1 MRSTVHGFPRIG
13 DRRELKT
20 ATEGYWAGR
29 VPAEELE
36 ATAREL
42 RRQTWTFLRD
52 AGLGQVPSN
61 HFSLYDQVLDTCVL
75 VGAVPGRYGAAGDL
89 DLDTY
94 FAMARGRAD
103 ASAMEMTKWF
113 DTNYHY
119 LVPELGPGVEF
130 RLAARPKPLAEL
142 VEARELGIATRPVL
156 LGPVSFLLLAKAAGG
171 GPGAS
176 GLGPRSE
183 SSGPGFDRL
192 GMLDP
197 LLEVYAELLDELE
210 AAGAEWVQ
218 LDEPAFV
225 QDRSPAEL
233 DALGRAYDRLGG
245 ASARPK
251 LLVSSYFDHL
261 GDALGLLAG
270 APVDGIGLD
279 LTRDGGRN
287 LELLAAAGGIG
298 DRTLVAGVVDG
309 RNVWV
314 NDLERS
320 LSTLA
325 TVAGLAGEVVV
336 SSSCSLQHVPIDLA
350 AERALD
356 PEVRPWLAFARQ
368 KVAEVVTLARGLAE
382 GTDAIAGELAANR
395 RVLASRRGSA
405 RISDPAVRR
414 RLEAVGEPDLHRA
427 SPYEVREKAQR
438 ARLGLPPLPTT
449 TIGSFPQTGEVRK
462 ARAARRRGELD
473 EAGYAE
479 RMRREIAEVVRIQD
493 ELELDVLVHGEPERN
508 DMVQYF
514 GEQLDGVAVTELGWV
529 QSYGTRYVR
538 PPIIFGDVSRP
549 APMTVGW
556 LTYAQSLTR
565 RPVKGMLTGPV
576 TMLKWSF
583 ERDDQPREATARQL
597 ALAIRDEL
605 ADLEAAG
612 IGVIQ
617 VDEPALREALPLRRE
632 RREEYLTW
640 AVEAFRLATAGVA
653 DETQIH
659 THMCYSEFGEIL
671 PAIDGLDADVTS
683 IEAARS
689 RMELVRDLE
698 QAGYGREIGL
708 GVYDIHS
715 PRVPPPDEMATL
727 LAEALE
733 AVGPARLW
741 VNPDCGLKTR
751 DYPEVLA
758 SLRNMVAAA
767 RTVRAT
773 TARSRPPADDQ
784 QTPTGPVGP
793 VG

>member
-1 MRSTVHGFPRIG
+1 MTSSTIHGFPRIG
-13 DRRELKT
+13 DRRELKA

-42 RRQTWTFLRD
+42 RRQTWTSLRD

-75 VGAVPGRYGAAGDL
+75 VGAVPERYGPSGSAV

-103 ASAMEMTKWF
+103 ATAMEMTKWF

-119 LVPELGPGVEF
+119 LVPELGPATTF
-130 RLAARPKPLAEL
+130 RLGAAPKPLVEL
-142 VEARELGIATRPVL
+142 AEARELGVVTRPVL
-156 LGPVSFLLLAKAAGG
+156 LGPVTFLLLGKAA
-171 GPGAS
+171 PGAD
-176 GLGPRSE
+176 
-183 SSGPGFDRL
+183 PGFDRL
-192 GMLDP
+192 RLLDP

-233 DALGRAYDRLGG
+233 AALAHAYERLGG
-245 ASARPK
+245 EGARPK

-261 GDALGLLAG
+261 GDALAVLVRS
-270 APVDGIGLD
+270 PVDGIGLD
-279 LTRDGGRN
+279 LTRGGARN
-287 LELLAAAGGIG
+287 IELLAAAGGLG
-298 DRTLVAGVVDG
+298 ERTLVAGVVDG

-314 NDLERS
+314 NDLGRS
-320 LSTLA
+320 LAQLA
-325 TVAGLAGEVVV
+325 TVLGLAGEVMV
-336 SSSCSLQHVPIDLA
+336 STSCSLQHVPIDLA
-350 AERALD
+350 AEAELD

-368 KVAEVVTLARGLAE
+368 KVAEVVTLARGVAE
-382 GTDAIAGELAANR
+382 GTGAIAEELAANR
-395 RVLASRRGSA
+395 RVLAARRRSQ
-405 RISDPAVRR
+405 RTRDPAVRR
-414 RLEAVGEPDLHRA
+414 RLAAVGEPDLHRG
-427 SPYEVREKAQR
+427 SPYDVREKAQR
-438 ARLGLPPLPTT
+438 MRLGLPPLPTT

-462 ARAARRRGELD
+462 ARAAHRRGELD
-473 EAGYAE
+473 EAAYRA
-479 RMRREIAEVVRIQD
+479 RMREEIARVIRLQD
-493 ELELDVLVHGEPERN
+493 ELGLDVLVHGEPERN

-514 GEQLDGVAVTELGWV
+514 GEQLAGVAVTEHGWV

-538 PPIIFGDVSRP
+538 PPIVFGDVARP
-549 APMTVGW
+549 APMTVEW

-597 ALAIRDEL
+597 ALAIRNEL
-605 ADLEAAG
+605 ADLERAG

-617 VDEPALREALPLRRE
+617 VDEPALREGLPLRRE
-632 RREEYLTW
+632 HRDAYLTW
-640 AVEAFRLATAGVA
+640 AVEAFRLATGGVR
-653 DETQIH
+653 DETQVH

-689 RMELVRDLE
+689 RMELVDDLGR
-698 QAGYGREIGL
+698 AGYGREIGL

-715 PRVPPPDEMATL
+715 PRVPSPEEIAEL
-727 LAEALE
+727 LEEALE
-733 AVGPARLW
+733 PVGPQRLW

-767 RTVRAT
+767 RSVRE
-773 TARSRPPADDQ
+773 RLR
-784 QTPTGPVGP
+784 
-793 VG
+793 

>member
-1 MRSTVHGFPRIG
+1 MTSSTIHGFPRIG
-13 DRRELKT
+13 DRRELKAT
-20 ATEGYWAGR
+20 TEGYWAGR

-52 AGLGQVPSN
+52 AGLGQIPSN

-75 VGAVPGRYGAAGDL
+75 VGAVPARYGATGHDV

-94 FAMARGRAD
+94 FAMARGRSD
-103 ASAMEMTKWF
+103 ATAMEMTKWF

-119 LVPELGPGVEF
+119 LVPELGPEVEF
-130 RLAARPKPLAEL
+130 RLPAAPKPLAEL
-142 VEARELGIATRPVL
+142 AEARELGISTRPVL
-156 LGPVSFLLLAKAAGG
+156 LGPVTFLLLGKAADGQ
-171 GPGAS
+171 
-176 GLGPRSE
+176 E
-183 SSGPGFDRL
+183 GFDRL
-192 GMLDP
+192 RLLEP

-233 DALGRAYDRLGG
+233 DALGRAYDRLGR
-245 ASARPK
+245 SRARPK
-251 LLVSSYFDHL
+251 LLVASYFDHL
-261 GDALGLLAG
+261 GDALGVLAG
-270 APVDGIGLD
+270 APVEGVGLD
-279 LTRDGGRN
+279 LTRDGARN
-287 LELLAAAGGIG
+287 LELLASAGGLG

-320 LSTLA
+320 LSMLA
-325 TVAGLAGEVVV
+325 TLLGLAGEVVV
-336 SSSCSLQHVPIDLA
+336 SSSCSLQHVPIDRE
-350 AERALD
+350 AEAGLD
-356 PEVRPWLAFARQ
+356 PEVRSWLAFARQ
-368 KVAEVVTLARGLAE
+368 KVAEVVTLTRGLAE
-382 GTDAIAGELAANR
+382 GTEAIAEELEANR
-395 RVLASRRGSA
+395 RTLEARRGSG
-405 RISDPAVRR
+405 RTRDPVVRR
-414 RLEAVGEPDLHRA
+414 RLDAIGEPDLHRA
-427 SPYEVREKAQR
+427 SPYDVREKAQR

-449 TIGSFPQTGEVRK
+449 TIGSFPQTGEVRR

-473 EAGYAE
+473 EAGYQA
-479 RMRREIAEVVRIQD
+479 RMREEIARVIRIQD

-514 GEQLDGVAVTELGWV
+514 GEQLAGVAVTELGWV

-538 PPIIFGDVSRP
+538 PPIIYGDVSRP
-549 APMTVGW
+549 APMTVEW
-556 LTYAQSLTR
+556 LTYAQSLTE

-583 ERDDQPREATARQL
+583 ERDDQPRETTAHQL

-617 VDEPALREALPLRRE
+617 VDEPALREGLPLRRD
-632 RREEYLTW
+632 RRDAYLAW
-640 AVEAFRLATAGVA
+640 AVEAFRLATAGVR
-653 DETQIH
+653 DEIQIH

-715 PRVPPPDEMATL
+715 PRVPPPDEMTEL
-727 LAEALE
+727 LQEALE
-733 AVGPARLW
+733 AVGPTRLW

-767 RTVRAT
+767 RAVREALT
-773 TARSRPPADDQ
+773 
-784 QTPTGPVGP
+784 
-793 VG
+793 

>member
-1 MRSTVHGFPRIG
+1 MTVSSTVHGFPRIG

-42 RRQTWTFLRD
+42 RRQTWRFLGD
-52 AGLGQVPSN
+52 AGIGQVPSN

-75 VGAVPGRYGAAGDL
+75 VGAVPERYGRSASGDV

-103 ASAMEMTKWF
+103 ATAMEMTKWF

-119 LVPELGPGVEF
+119 LVPELGPEVEF
-130 RLAARPKPLAEL
+130 RLAATPKPLAEL
-142 VEARELGIATRPVL
+142 AEARELGIATRPVL
-156 LGPVSFLLLAKAAGG
+156 LGPVTFLLLGKPAAG

-176 GLGPRSE
+176 SRGPRSE
-183 SSGPGFDRL
+183 LAAGFDRL
-192 GMLDP
+192 SLLDP
-197 LLEVYAELLDELE
+197 LLEVYAELLDELA
-210 AAGAEWVQ
+210 AAGADWVQ

-233 DALGRAYDRLGG
+233 DALARAYDRLGRSG
-245 ASARPK
+245 TRPK

-261 GDALGLLAG
+261 GDALGVLAG
-270 APVDGIGLD
+270 TPVDGIGLD
-279 LTRDGGRN
+279 LTRDGARN
-287 LELLAAAGGIG
+287 LELLASTGGLG

-309 RNVWV
+309 RNVWA
-314 NDLERS
+314 NDLEQS

-325 TVAGLAGEVVV
+325 TLLGLAGDVVV
-336 SSSCSLQHVPIDLA
+336 STSCSLQHVPIDLD
-350 AERALD
+350 AEQSLD

-368 KVAEVVTLARGLAE
+368 KVAEVVTLAHGLAE
-382 GTDAIAGELAANR
+382 GTEAIAEELEANR
-395 RVLASRRGSA
+395 RTLAARRQSG
-405 RISDPAVRR
+405 RTRDPAVRR
-414 RLEAVGEPDLHRA
+414 RLDAIGEPDLHRA
-427 SPYEVREKAQR
+427 SPYDVREKAQR

-473 EAGYAE
+473 EAGYTE
-479 RMRREIAEVVRIQD
+479 RMRAEIADVIRLQD

-514 GEQLDGVAVTELGWV
+514 GEQLAGVAVTELGWV

-538 PPIIFGDVSRP
+538 PPIIFGDVARP
-549 APMTVGW
+549 AAMTVEW
-556 LTYAQSLTR
+556 LTYAQSLTE

-583 ERDDQPREATARQL
+583 VRDDQPLEATAFQL

-617 VDEPALREALPLRRE
+617 VDEPALREALPLRGD
-632 RREEYLTW
+632 RRQAYLTW
-640 AVEAFRLATAGVA
+640 AVEAFRLATAGVR
-653 DETQIH
+653 DETQVH

-727 LAEALE
+727 LTEALE
-733 AVGPARLW
+733 AVGPTRLW

-751 DYPEVLA
+751 DYPEVQA

-767 RTVRAT
+767 RSVRESLST
-773 TARSRPPADDQ
+773 PPR
-784 QTPTGPVGP
+784 
-793 VG
+793 

>member
-1 MRSTVHGFPRIG
+1 MTSSTIHGFPRIG
-13 DRRELKT
+13 DQRELKA

-29 VPAEELE
+29 VPAGELE

-52 AGLGQVPSN
+52 AGLGQIPAN

-75 VGAVPGRYGAAGDL
+75 VGAVPERFGAIGRDV

-103 ASAMEMTKWF
+103 ATAMEMTKWF

-119 LVPELGPGVEF
+119 LVPELGPEVEF
-130 RLAARPKPLAEL
+130 RLAATPKPMAEL
-142 VEARELGIATRPVL
+142 AEARELGVATRPVL
-156 LGPVSFLLLAKAAGG
+156 LGPVSFLLLGK
-171 GPGAS
+171 PVAS
-176 GLGPRSE
+176 APA
-183 SSGPGFDRL
+183 GFDRL
-192 GMLDP
+192 SLLDR

-225 QDRSPAEL
+225 QDRSAAEL
-233 DALGRAYDRLGG
+233 DALGRAYDRLGQ
-245 ASARPK
+245 ARDRRPK

-261 GDALGLLAG
+261 GDALGVLAG

-279 LTRDGGRN
+279 LTRDGSRN
-287 LELLAAAGGIG
+287 LELLASVGGIG

-325 TVAGLAGEVVV
+325 TLLGLAGEVVV
-336 SSSCSLQHVPIDLA
+336 SSSCSLQHVPIDLT
-350 AERALD
+350 AERELD

-382 GTDAIAGELAANR
+382 GTEAITEELE
-395 RVLASRRGSA
+395 ASRRTLEA
-405 RISDPAVRR
+405 RRRSGRTRDAAVRR
-414 RLEAVGEPDLHRA
+414 RLDAVAEPDLHRA

-473 EAGYAE
+473 EAGYQA
-479 RMRREIAEVVRIQD
+479 RMRSEIAEVIRIQD

-514 GEQLDGVAVTELGWV
+514 GEQLAGVAVTELGWV

-538 PPIIFGDVSRP
+538 PPIIFGEVSRP
-549 APMTVGW
+549 APMTVAW
-556 LTYAQSLTR
+556 LTYAQSLTE

-612 IGVIQ
+612 ISVVQ
-617 VDEPALREALPLRRE
+617 VDEPALREGLPLRGD
-632 RREEYLTW
+632 RRQAYLAW
-640 AVEAFRLATAGVA
+640 AVEAFRLATAGVR
-653 DETQIH
+653 DETQVH

-715 PRVPPPDEMATL
+715 PRVPPPDEMVVL
-727 LAEALE
+727 LEEALE
-733 AVGPARLW
+733 AVGPTRLW

-767 RTVRAT
+767 RTVREGL
-773 TARSRPPADDQ
+773 DQ
-784 QTPTGPVGP
+784 DGRQLS
-793 VG
+793 

>member
-1 MRSTVHGFPRIG
+1 MTSSTIHGFPRIG
-13 DRRELKT
+13 DRRELKA

-75 VGAVPGRYGAAGDL
+75 VGAVPERHRRQGPGVAG
-89 DLDTY
+89 LDTY

-103 ASAMEMTKWF
+103 ATAMEMTKWF

-119 LVPELGPGVEF
+119 LVPELGPATRFG
-130 RLAARPKPLAEL
+130 LAAAPKPLAEL
-142 VEARELGIATRPVL
+142 AEARELGVATRPVL
-156 LGPVSFLLLAKAAGG
+156 LGPVTFLLLAKAATGVD
-171 GPGAS
+171 
-176 GLGPRSE
+176 PR
-183 SSGPGFDRL
+183 FDRL
-192 GMLDP
+192 GLLDP
-197 LLEVYAELLDELE
+197 LLEVYAELLGELA

-233 DALGRAYDRLGG
+233 EALAHAYQRLGSG
-245 ASARPK
+245 GRARPK

-261 GDALGLLAG
+261 GDAMEVLVR

-279 LTRDGGRN
+279 LTRGGARN
-287 LELLAAAGGIG
+287 LELLAAAGGLG
-298 DRTLVAGVVDG
+298 ERTLVAGVVDG

-320 LSTLA
+320 LAQLA
-325 TVAGLAGEVVV
+325 TVLGLAGEVVV
-336 SSSCSLQHVPIDLA
+336 AGSCSLQHVPIDVA
-350 AERALD
+350 AEAGLD

-368 KVAEVVTLARGLAE
+368 KVAEVVTLARGLTE
-382 GTDAIAGELAANR
+382 GTGAIAEELAANR
-395 RVLASRRGSA
+395 RVLEARRRSGRTGDA
-405 RISDPAVRR
+405 AVRR
-414 RLEAVGEPDLHRA
+414 RLAAVGEPDLHRA
-427 SPYEVREKAQR
+427 GPYEVRVKAQR
-438 ARLGLPPLPTT
+438 LRLGLPPLPTT

-462 ARAARRRGELD
+462 ARAALRRGELE
-473 EAGYAE
+473 EAAYRE
-479 RMRREIAEVVRIQD
+479 RMRAEIAGVIRLQD
-493 ELELDVLVHGEPERN
+493 ELGLDVLVHGEPERN

-514 GEQLDGVAVTELGWV
+514 GEQLEGVAVTEHGWV

-538 PPIIFGDVSRP
+538 PPVIFGDVSRP
-549 APMTVGW
+549 AAMTVEW
-556 LTYAQSLTR
+556 LTYAQSLTT

-583 ERDDQPREATARQL
+583 ARDDQPREVTARQL

-605 ADLEAAG
+605 ADLEQAG

-617 VDEPALREALPLRRE
+617 VDEPALREGLPLRRE
-632 RREEYLTW
+632 QRDAYLAW
-640 AVEAFRLATAGVA
+640 AVEAFRLATAGVR

-689 RMELVRDLE
+689 RMELVDDLAR
-698 QAGYGREIGL
+698 AGYGREIGL

-715 PRVPPPDEMATL
+715 PRVPSPEEIVEL
-727 LAEALE
+727 LEEALE
-733 AVGPARLW
+733 PVGPGRLW

-751 DYPEVLA
+751 DYPEVMA
-758 SLRNMVAAA
+758 SLRNMVTAA
-767 RTVRAT
+767 RTVRE
-773 TARSRPPADDQ
+773 RLR
-784 QTPTGPVGP
+784 
-793 VG
+793 

>member
-1 MRSTVHGFPRIG
+1 MTSSTIHGFPRIG
-13 DRRELKT
+13 DRRELKA

-29 VPAEELE
+29 APAEELA

-75 VGAVPGRYGAAGDL
+75 VGAVPERYGPPELAAA

-103 ASAMEMTKWF
+103 ATAMEMTKWF

-119 LVPELGPGVEF
+119 LVPELGTATSF
-130 RLAARPKPLAEL
+130 RLAAAPKPLAEL
-142 VEARELGIATRPVL
+142 AEARALGITTRPVL
-156 LGPVSFLLLAKAAGG
+156 LGPVTFLLLGKAA
-171 GPGAS
+171 S
-176 GLGPRSE
+176 GVDPR
-183 SSGPGFDRL
+183 FDRL
-192 GMLDP
+192 RLLDP

-233 DALGRAYDRLGG
+233 EALAHAYQRLGSG
-245 ASARPK
+245 GPRPK

-261 GDALGLLAG
+261 GDALAVLVGS
-270 APVDGIGLD
+270 PVDGLGLD
-279 LTRDGGRN
+279 LTRGGARN
-287 LELLAAAGGIG
+287 LDLLAAAGGLG
-298 DRTLVAGVVDG
+298 ERAVVAGVVDG
-309 RNVWV
+309 RNVWA

-320 LSTLA
+320 LGQLA
-325 TVAGLAGEVVV
+325 TLLGLAGEVVV
-336 SSSCSLQHVPIDLA
+336 STSCSLQHVPIDLA
-350 AERALD
+350 AEAELD

-368 KVAEVVTLARGLAE
+368 KVAEVVTLARGIAE
-382 GTDAIAGELAANR
+382 GTEAIAEELAANR
-395 RVLASRRGSA
+395 RVLEAQRRSDRA
-405 RISDPAVRR
+405 SDPAVRQ
-414 RLEAVGEPDLHRA
+414 RLAAVGEPDLHRG
-427 SPYEVREKAQR
+427 SPYDVREKAQR
-438 ARLGLPPLPTT
+438 VRLGLPLLPTT
-449 TIGSFPQTGEVRK
+449 TIGSFPQTGEVRR
-462 ARAARRRGELD
+462 ARAAHRRGELD
-473 EAGYAE
+473 EAAYRE
-479 RMRREIAEVVRIQD
+479 RMREEIAKVIGLQD
-493 ELELDVLVHGEPERN
+493 ELGLDVLVHGEPERN

-514 GEQLDGVAVTELGWV
+514 GEQLDGVAVTEHGWV

-538 PPIIFGDVSRP
+538 PPIIFGDVTRP
-549 APMTVGW
+549 APMTVEW
-556 LTYAQSLTR
+556 LTYAQSLTP

-583 ERDDQPREATARQL
+583 ERDDQPREVTARQL

-605 ADLEAAG
+605 ADLERAG

-617 VDEPALREALPLRRE
+617 VDEPALREGLPLRRE
-632 RREEYLTW
+632 HRDAYLAW
-640 AVEAFRLATAGVA
+640 AVEAFRLATAGVR

-689 RMELVRDLE
+689 RMELVEDLGR
-698 QAGYGREIGL
+698 AGYEREIGL

-715 PRVPPPDEMATL
+715 PRVPSPDEMAEL
-727 LAEALE
+727 LQEALE
-733 AVGPARLW
+733 PVGPARLW

-767 RTVRAT
+767 RSVRE
-773 TARSRPPADDQ
+773 RVR
-784 QTPTGPVGP
+784 
-793 VG
+793 

>member
-1 MRSTVHGFPRIG
+1 MTVDSTVHGFPRIG

-29 VPAEELE
+29 VPTEELE
-36 ATAREL
+36 ATGREL

-52 AGLGQVPSN
+52 AGIGQPPSN

-75 VGAVPGRYGAAGDL
+75 VGAVPERYGRQRDRDV

-94 FAMARGRAD
+94 FAMARGRSD
-103 ASAMEMTKWF
+103 VTAMEMTKWF

-119 LVPELGPGVEF
+119 LVPELGPEVEF

-142 VEARELGIATRPVL
+142 AEARELGIATRPVL
-156 LGPVSFLLLAKAAGG
+156 LGPVTFLLLGKPSAG

-176 GLGPRSE
+176 SPGSRSE
-183 SSGPGFDRL
+183 PTAATFDRL
-192 GMLDP
+192 SLLDP

-225 QDRSPAEL
+225 QDRSRAEL
-233 DALGRAYDRLGG
+233 DALARAYDRLGRSG
-245 ASARPK
+245 DRPK

-261 GDALGLLAG
+261 GDALGVLAG

-279 LTRDGGRN
+279 LTRDGARN
-287 LELLAAAGGIG
+287 LELLASTGGIG

-309 RNVWV
+309 RNVWA

-325 TVAGLAGEVVV
+325 TLLGLAGDVVV
-336 SSSCSLQHVPIDLA
+336 STSCSLQHVPIDLD
-350 AERALD
+350 AEQSLD

-368 KVAEVVTLARGLAE
+368 KVAEVATLARGLAE
-382 GTDAIAGELAANR
+382 GTEAIAEELTTNRRTLAAR
-395 RVLASRRGSA
+395 RQSDRTR
-405 RISDPAVRR
+405 DPAVRR
-414 RLEAVGEPDLHRA
+414 RLEVVGEPDLHRA
-427 SPYEVREKAQR
+427 SPYDVREKAQR

-449 TIGSFPQTGEVRK
+449 TIGSFPQTGDVRK

-473 EAGYAE
+473 EAGYTD
-479 RMRREIAEVVRIQD
+479 RMRAEIADVIRLQD

-514 GEQLDGVAVTELGWV
+514 GEQLAGVAVTELGWV

-549 APMTVGW
+549 APMTVEW
-556 LTYAQSLTR
+556 LTYAQSLTE

-583 ERDDQPREATARQL
+583 VRDDQPLAATARQL

-617 VDEPALREALPLRRE
+617 VDEPALREALPLRGD
-632 RREEYLTW
+632 RRRAYLTW
-640 AVEAFRLATAGVA
+640 AVEAFRLATAGVR

-715 PRVPPPDEMATL
+715 PRVPPPDEMKTL
-727 LAEALE
+727 LEEALE
-733 AVGPARLW
+733 AVGPSRLW

-751 DYPEVLA
+751 DYPEVVA
-758 SLRNMVAAA
+758 ALRNMVAAA
-767 RTVRAT
+767 RSVRE
-773 TARSRPPADDQ
+773 RL
-784 QTPTGPVGP
+784 GEG
-793 VG
+793 

>member
-1 MRSTVHGFPRIG
+1 MTTRSTVHGFPRIG
-13 DRRELKT
+13 DRRELKA

-29 VPAEELE
+29 VPAQELE

-42 RRQTWTFLRD
+42 RRQTWMFLRD
-52 AGLGQVPSN
+52 AGIGQVPSN

-75 VGAVPGRYGAAGDL
+75 VGAVPERFGREM

-103 ASAMEMTKWF
+103 VTAMEMTKWF

-119 LVPELGPGVEF
+119 LVPELGPATRF
-130 RLAARPKPLAEL
+130 ALAAAPKPLVEL
-142 VEARELGIATRPVL
+142 AEARGLGISTRPVL
-156 LGPVSFLLLAKAAGG
+156 LGPVTFLLLGKLAD
-171 GPGAS
+171 GA
-176 GLGPRSE
+176 PA
-183 SSGPGFDRL
+183 GFDRL
-192 GMLDP
+192 SLLDP

-210 AAGAEWVQ
+210 AAGAGWVQ
-218 LDEPAFV
+218 LDEPAFA
-225 QDRSPAEL
+225 QDRSVAEL

-245 ASARPK
+245 APSHRGTTPAHSRPK

-261 GDALGLLAG
+261 GDALGVLA
-270 APVDGIGLD
+270 ASPVDGIGLD
-279 LTRDGGRN
+279 LTRDGARN
-287 LELLAAAGGIG
+287 LDLLAAAGGIG

-325 TVAGLAGEVVV
+325 TLLGLAGEVVV
-336 SSSCSLQHVPIDLA
+336 STSCSLQHVPIDLE
-350 AERALD
+350 AEQALD

-368 KVAEVVTLARGLAE
+368 KVAEVATLARGLAE
-382 GTDAIAGELAANR
+382 GTDAIAGELEANR
-395 RVLASRRGSA
+395 RTLAARRGSA
-405 RISDPAVRR
+405 RTTDPAVRR
-414 RLEAVGEPDLHRA
+414 RLDAVGEPELRRA

-473 EAGYAE
+473 EAGYQD
-479 RMRREIAEVVRIQD
+479 RMRSEIAEVIRVQD

-538 PPIIFGDVSRP
+538 PPIVYGDVSRP
-549 APMTVGW
+549 APMTVAW
-556 LTYAQSLTR
+556 LTYAQSLTE

-597 ALAIRDEL
+597 ALAIRDEM

-612 IGVIQ
+612 IGMIQ
-617 VDEPALREALPLRRE
+617 VDEPALREALPLRRD
-632 RREEYLTW
+632 RREAYLAW
-640 AVEAFRLATAGVA
+640 AVEAFRLATSGVR
-653 DETQIH
+653 DETQVH

-715 PRVPPPDEMATL
+715 PRVPPPDEMAAL
-727 LAEALE
+727 LSEALE
-733 AVGPARLW
+733 AVGPTRLW

-767 RTVRAT
+767 RAVRE
-773 TARSRPPADDQ
+773 
-784 QTPTGPVGP
+784 GLG
-793 VG
+793 

>member
-29 VPAEELE
+29 VPAGELE

-42 RRQTWTFLRD
+42 RRQSWTFLRD

-75 VGAVPGRYGAAGDL
+75 VGAVPERHRRSAGSREV

-103 ASAMEMTKWF
+103 ATAMEMTKWF

-119 LVPELGPGVEF
+119 LVPELGPGTEL
-130 RLAARPKPLAEL
+130 RLAASPKPLAEL
-142 VEARELGIATRPVL
+142 AEARELGIATRPVL
-156 LGPVSFLLLAKAAGG
+156 LGPVTFLLLAKGADGGSGG
-171 GPGAS
+171 GA
-176 GLGPRSE
+176 
-183 SSGPGFDRL
+183 GFDRL
-192 GMLDP
+192 SLLDP

-233 DALGRAYDRLGG
+233 DALGRAYDRLGR
-245 ASARPK
+245 APARPK

-261 GDALGLLAG
+261 GDALGVLTG
-270 APVDGIGLD
+270 TPVDGIGLD
-279 LTRDGGRN
+279 LTRDGARN

-325 TVAGLAGEVVV
+325 TLLGLAGEVVV
-336 SSSCSLQHVPIDLA
+336 SSSCSLQHVPIDLD
-350 AERALD
+350 AEQQLD

-382 GTDAIAGELAANR
+382 GTEAIAEELEANR
-395 RVLASRRGSA
+395 RTLAARRRSG
-405 RISDPAVRR
+405 RTTDPAVRR
-414 RLEAVGEPDLHRA
+414 RLEAIGEPDLQRA

-473 EAGYAE
+473 EAGYRA
-479 RMRREIAEVVRIQD
+479 RMRAEIAEVIRIQD

-514 GEQLDGVAVTELGWV
+514 GEQLEGVAVTELGWV

-549 APMTVGW
+549 APMTVSW

-583 ERDDQPREATARQL
+583 ERDDQPRSATARQL

-617 VDEPALREALPLRRE
+617 VDEPALREALPLRGD
-632 RREEYLTW
+632 RRQAYLDW
-640 AVEAFRLATAGVA
+640 AVEAFRLATAGVG
-653 DETQIH
+653 DETQVH

-689 RMELVRDLE
+689 RMELVRDLD

-727 LAEALE
+727 LTEALE

-751 DYPEVLA
+751 DYPEVVA

-767 RTVRAT
+767 RTVRE
-773 TARSRPPADDQ
+773 
-784 QTPTGPVGP
+784 GLG
-793 VG
+793 GG

>member
-1 MRSTVHGFPRIG
+1 MRSTISGFPRIG

-52 AGLGQVPSN
+52 AGLDQIPSN

-75 VGAVPGRYGAAGDL
+75 VGAVPERYGSRVA

-103 ASAMEMTKWF
+103 ATAMEMTKWF

-119 LVPELGPGVEF
+119 LVPELGPEVGF

-142 VEARELGIATRPVL
+142 AEARELGIATRPVL
-156 LGPVSFLLLAKAAGG
+156 LGPVTFLLLAKGAGTDAG
-171 GPGAS
+171 SGA
-176 GLGPRSE
+176 
-183 SSGPGFDRL
+183 GFDRL
-192 GMLDP
+192 SLLDP

-233 DALGRAYDRLGG
+233 DALARAYDRLGR
-245 ASARPK
+245 ADARPK

-261 GDALGLLAG
+261 GDALGVLAG

-279 LTRDGGRN
+279 LTRAGARN
-287 LELLAAAGGIG
+287 LDLLAAAGGIG

-309 RNVWV
+309 RNVWA

-325 TVAGLAGEVVV
+325 TLLGLAGDVVV
-336 SSSCSLQHVPIDLA
+336 STSCSLQHVPIDLD
-350 AERALD
+350 AETGLG

-382 GTDAIAGELAANR
+382 GTEAVAGELEANR
-395 RVLASRRGSA
+395 RILAARRGSGRTRDA
-405 RISDPAVRR
+405 AVRR
-414 RLEAVGEPDLHRA
+414 RMASVGEPDLHRA

-462 ARAARRRGELD
+462 ARAARRRGDLD
-473 EAGYAE
+473 EAGYTA
-479 RMRREIAEVVRIQD
+479 RMRAEIAEVIRIQD

-514 GEQLDGVAVTELGWV
+514 GEQLAGVAVTELGWV

-538 PPIIFGDVSRP
+538 PPIIYGDVSRP
-549 APMTVGW
+549 APMTVEW
-556 LTYAQSLTR
+556 LRYAESLTE

-583 ERDDQPREATARQL
+583 ERDDQPREETARQL

-617 VDEPALREALPLRRE
+617 VDEPALREGLPLRGE
-632 RREEYLTW
+632 RHQAYLAW
-640 AVEAFRLATAGVA
+640 AVEAFRLATAGVR
-653 DETQIH
+653 DETQVH

-715 PRVPPPDEMATL
+715 PRVPPPDEMAEL
-727 LAEALE
+727 LTEALE
-733 AVGPARLW
+733 AVGPTRLW

-767 RTVRAT
+767 RAT
-773 TARSRPPADDQ
+773 RE
-784 QTPTGPVGP
+784 GLEN
-793 VG
+793 

>member
-1 MRSTVHGFPRIG
+1 MTSSTIHGFPRIG
-13 DRRELKT
+13 DRRELKA

-29 VPAEELE
+29 VPAQELA

-75 VGAVPGRYGAAGDL
+75 VGAVPGRHRRQGPGVAG
-89 DLDTY
+89 LDTY

-103 ASAMEMTKWF
+103 ATAMEMTKWF

-119 LVPELGPGVEF
+119 LVPELGPATRFG
-130 RLAARPKPLAEL
+130 LAAAPKPLAEL
-142 VEARELGIATRPVL
+142 TEARELGVATRPVL
-156 LGPVSFLLLAKAAGG
+156 LGPVTFLLLAKAA
-171 GPGAS
+171 PGVD
-176 GLGPRSE
+176 PR
-183 SSGPGFDRL
+183 FDRL
-192 GMLDP
+192 SLLDP

-233 DALGRAYDRLGG
+233 EALANAYQRLGSG
-245 ASARPK
+245 GRARPK

-261 GDALGLLAG
+261 GDAMEVLVR

-279 LTRDGGRN
+279 LTRGGARN
-287 LELLAAAGGIG
+287 LELLAAAGGLG
-298 DRTLVAGVVDG
+298 ERTLVAGVVDG

-320 LSTLA
+320 LAQLA
-325 TVAGLAGEVVV
+325 TVLGLAGEVVV
-336 SSSCSLQHVPIDLA
+336 ASSCSLQHVPIDVA
-350 AERALD
+350 AEAGLD

-368 KVAEVVTLARGLAE
+368 KVAEVVTLARGLTE
-382 GTDAIAGELAANR
+382 GTGAIAEELAANR
-395 RVLASRRGSA
+395 RVLEARRRSGRTGDA
-405 RISDPAVRR
+405 AVRR
-414 RLEAVGEPDLHRA
+414 RLAAVGEPDLHRA
-427 SPYEVREKAQR
+427 GPYEVREKAQR
-438 ARLGLPPLPTT
+438 LRLGLPPLPTT

-462 ARAARRRGELD
+462 ARAAHRRGELE
-473 EAGYAE
+473 EAAYRE
-479 RMRREIAEVVRIQD
+479 RMRAEIAGVIRLQD
-493 ELELDVLVHGEPERN
+493 ELGLDVLVHGEPERN

-514 GEQLDGVAVTELGWV
+514 GEQLDGVAVTEHGWV

-538 PPIIFGDVSRP
+538 PPVIFGDVSRP
-549 APMTVGW
+549 AAMTVEW
-556 LTYAQSLTR
+556 LTYAQSLTT

-583 ERDDQPREATARQL
+583 ERDDQPREVTARQL

-605 ADLEAAG
+605 ADLEQAG

-617 VDEPALREALPLRRE
+617 VDEPALREGLPLRRE
-632 RREEYLTW
+632 QRDAYLAW
-640 AVEAFRLATAGVA
+640 AVEAFRLATAGVR

-689 RMELVRDLE
+689 RMELVDDLAR
-698 QAGYGREIGL
+698 AGYGREIGL

-715 PRVPPPDEMATL
+715 PRVPSPEEIVEL
-727 LAEALE
+727 LEEALE
-733 AVGPARLW
+733 PVGPGRLW

-751 DYPEVLA
+751 DYPEVMA

-767 RTVRAT
+767 RTVRE
-773 TARSRPPADDQ
+773 RLR
-784 QTPTGPVGP
+784 
-793 VG
+793 

>member
-29 VPAEELE
+29 VPAGELE

-42 RRQTWTFLRD
+42 RRQSWTFLRD

-75 VGAVPGRYGAAGDL
+75 VGAVPERHRRSAGSREV

-103 ASAMEMTKWF
+103 ATAMEMTKWF

-119 LVPELGPGVEF
+119 LVPELGPGTEL
-130 RLAARPKPLAEL
+130 RLAASPKPLAEL
-142 VEARELGIATRPVL
+142 AEARELGIATRPVL
-156 LGPVSFLLLAKAAGG
+156 LGPVTFLLLAKGADGGSGG
-171 GPGAS
+171 GS
-176 GLGPRSE
+176 
-183 SSGPGFDRL
+183 GFDRL
-192 GMLDP
+192 SLLDP

-233 DALGRAYDRLGG
+233 DALGRAYDRLGR
-245 ASARPK
+245 APARPK

-261 GDALGLLAG
+261 GDALGVLTG
-270 APVDGIGLD
+270 TPVDGIGLD
-279 LTRDGGRN
+279 LTRDGARN
-287 LELLAAAGGIG
+287 LELLAAGGGIG

-325 TVAGLAGEVVV
+325 TLLGLAGEVVV
-336 SSSCSLQHVPIDLA
+336 SSSCSLQHVPIDLD
-350 AERALD
+350 AEQQLD

-382 GTDAIAGELAANR
+382 GTEAIAEELEANR
-395 RVLASRRGSA
+395 RTLAARRRSG
-405 RISDPAVRR
+405 RTTDPAVRR
-414 RLEAVGEPDLHRA
+414 RLEAIGEPDLQRA

-473 EAGYAE
+473 EAGYRA
-479 RMRREIAEVVRIQD
+479 RMRAEIAEVIRIQD

-514 GEQLDGVAVTELGWV
+514 GEQLEGVAVTELGWV

-549 APMTVGW
+549 APMTVRW

-583 ERDDQPREATARQL
+583 ERDDQPRSATARQL

-617 VDEPALREALPLRRE
+617 VDEPALREALPLRGD
-632 RREEYLTW
+632 RRQAYLDW
-640 AVEAFRLATAGVA
+640 AVEAFRLATAGVG
-653 DETQIH
+653 DETQVH

-689 RMELVRDLE
+689 RMELVRDLD

-727 LAEALE
+727 LTEALE

-751 DYPEVLA
+751 DYPEVVA

-767 RTVRAT
+767 RTVRE
-773 TARSRPPADDQ
+773 
-784 QTPTGPVGP
+784 GLG
-793 VG
+793 GG

>member
-1 MRSTVHGFPRIG
+1 MTSSTIHGFPRIG
-13 DRRELKT
+13 DRRELKA

-42 RRQTWTFLRD
+42 RRQTWAFLRD

-75 VGAVPGRYGAAGDL
+75 VGAVPERYGPPGSAV

-103 ASAMEMTKWF
+103 ATAMEMTKWF

-119 LVPELGPGVEF
+119 LVPELGPATTF
-130 RLAARPKPLAEL
+130 RLAAAPKPLVEL
-142 VEARELGIATRPVL
+142 AEAREQGVATRPVL
-156 LGPVSFLLLAKAAGG
+156 LGPVTFLLLGKAA
-171 GPGAS
+171 PGAD
-176 GLGPRSE
+176 
-183 SSGPGFDRL
+183 PGFDRL
-192 GMLDP
+192 RLLDP

-233 DALGRAYDRLGG
+233 AALAHAYERLGDER
-245 ASARPK
+245 ARPK

-261 GDALGLLAG
+261 GDALAALVRS
-270 APVDGIGLD
+270 PVDGIGLD
-279 LTRDGGRN
+279 LTRGGGRN
-287 LELLAAAGGIG
+287 IELLAAAGGLG
-298 DRTLVAGVVDG
+298 ERTLVAGVVDG

-320 LSTLA
+320 LSQLA
-325 TVAGLAGEVVV
+325 TVLGLAGEVVV
-336 SSSCSLQHVPIDLA
+336 STSCSLQHVPIDLV
-350 AERALD
+350 AEAGFD

-368 KVAEVVTLARGLAE
+368 KVAEVVTLARGVAE
-382 GTDAIAGELAANR
+382 GTDAIAEQLAVNR
-395 RVLASRRGSA
+395 RVLEARRRSE
-405 RISDPAVRR
+405 RTRDPAVRR
-414 RLEAVGEPDLHRA
+414 RLAAVGEPDLHRG
-427 SPYEVREKAQR
+427 SPYDVREKAQR
-438 ARLGLPPLPTT
+438 VRLGLPPLPTT

-462 ARAARRRGELD
+462 ARAAYRRGELD
-473 EAGYAE
+473 EPAYRA
-479 RMRREIAEVVRIQD
+479 RMREEIARVIRLQD
-493 ELELDVLVHGEPERN
+493 ELGLDVLVHGEPERN

-514 GEQLDGVAVTELGWV
+514 GEQLAGVAVTEHGWV

-538 PPIIFGDVSRP
+538 PPIVFGDVSRP
-549 APMTVGW
+549 APMTVEW
-556 LTYAQSLTR
+556 LTYAQSLTP

-583 ERDDQPREATARQL
+583 ERDDQPREVTARQL

-605 ADLEAAG
+605 ADLERAG
-612 IGVIQ
+612 TGVIQ
-617 VDEPALREALPLRRE
+617 VDEPALREGLPLRRE
-632 RREEYLTW
+632 HRDAYLAW
-640 AVEAFRLATAGVA
+640 AVEAFRLATGGVR
-653 DETQIH
+653 DETQVH

-689 RMELVRDLE
+689 RMELVDDLGR
-698 QAGYGREIGL
+698 AGYGREIGL

-715 PRVPPPDEMATL
+715 PRVPSPEEIAEL
-727 LAEALE
+727 LEEALE
-733 AVGPARLW
+733 PVGPGRLW

-751 DYPEVLA
+751 DYPEVVA

-767 RTVRAT
+767 RSVRE
-773 TARSRPPADDQ
+773 RLP
-784 QTPTGPVGP
+784 G
-793 VG
+793 

>member
-1 MRSTVHGFPRIG
+1 MTTSSTVHGFPRIG

-36 ATAREL
+36 ATARDL
-42 RRQTWTFLRD
+42 RRRTWELLRD

-75 VGAVPGRYGAAGDL
+75 VGAVPGRYGRAGAEV

-94 FAMARGRAD
+94 FAMARGGAD
-103 ASAMEMTKWF
+103 TTAMEMTKWF

-119 LVPELGPGVEF
+119 LVPELGPEVEF
-130 RLAARPKPLAEL
+130 GLAARPKPLVEL
-142 VEARELGIATRPVL
+142 AEARQLGIPTRPVL
-156 LGPVSFLLLAKAAGG
+156 LGPVTFLLLGKPAT
-171 GPGAS
+171 GA
-176 GLGPRSE
+176 PA
-183 SSGPGFDRL
+183 GFDRL
-192 GMLDP
+192 GLLDP

-245 ASARPK
+245 STNRPR

-261 GDALGLLAG
+261 GDALGVLAG

-279 LTRDGGRN
+279 LTRDAARN
-287 LELLAAAGGIG
+287 LELLASAGGIG

-325 TVAGLAGEVVV
+325 AVGGLAGEVVV
-336 SSSCSLQHVPIDLA
+336 STSCSLQHVPIDLD
-350 AERALD
+350 AEQALD

-382 GTDAIAGELAANR
+382 GTEAIAQELEANR
-395 RVLASRRGSA
+395 RVLERRRRSA
-405 RISDPAVRR
+405 TTTDPAVRR
-414 RLEAVGEPDLHRA
+414 RLEAIGEPDLHRA
-427 SPYEVREKAQR
+427 SPYDVREKAQR

-449 TIGSFPQTGEVRK
+449 TIGSFPQTGDVRK
-462 ARAARRRGELD
+462 ARAAFRRGELD
-473 EAGYAE
+473 EAGYRA
-479 RMRREIAEVVRIQD
+479 RMRAEIARVIGIQD

-514 GEQLDGVAVTELGWV
+514 GEQLAGVAVTELGWV

-549 APMTVGW
+549 APMTVEW

-583 ERDDQPREATARQL
+583 ARDDQPREATARQL
-597 ALAIRDEL
+597 ALAIRDEM

-617 VDEPALREALPLRRE
+617 VDEPALREALPLRAE
-632 RREEYLTW
+632 RRQAYLTW
-640 AVEAFRLATAGVA
+640 AVEAFRLATGGVR
-653 DETQIH
+653 DETQVH

-698 QAGYGREIGL
+698 RAGYGREIGL

-727 LAEALE
+727 LEEALE
-733 AVGPARLW
+733 AVGPDRLW

-758 SLRNMVAAA
+758 SLRNMVSAA
-767 RTVRAT
+767 RTVRST
-773 TARSRPPADDQ
+773 TARSRPSADDQ
-784 QTPTGPVGP
+784 QAPTGPVGP

>member
-1 MRSTVHGFPRIG
+1 MRATVHGFPRIG

-52 AGLGQVPSN
+52 AGLDQVPSN

-75 VGAVPGRYGAAGDL
+75 VGAVPPRYRDAGGEV

-103 ASAMEMTKWF
+103 ATAMEMTKWF

-119 LVPELGPGVEF
+119 LVPELGPGVEL

-142 VEARELGIATRPVL
+142 AEARELGLTTRPIL
-156 LGPVSFLLLAKAAGG
+156 LGPVTFLLLGKSAATG

-176 GLGPRSE
+176 SLGPRSE
-183 SSGPGFDRL
+183 PSTGFDRL
-192 GMLDP
+192 RLLDP

-245 ASARPK
+245 ASARPR

-261 GDALGLLAG
+261 GDALGVLCG
-270 APVDGIGLD
+270 TPVDGIGLD
-279 LTRDGGRN
+279 LTRDGTRN

-325 TVAGLAGEVVV
+325 TLLGLAGEVVV
-336 SSSCSLQHVPIDLA
+336 STSCSLQHVPIDLD
-350 AERALD
+350 AEETLD

-382 GTDAIAGELAANR
+382 GTGAIAGELEANR
-395 RVLASRRGSA
+395 RVLAARRRST
-405 RISDPAVRR
+405 RTSDPAVRR

-473 EAGYAE
+473 EAGYTE

-493 ELELDVLVHGEPERN
+493 ELGLDVLVHGEPERN

-538 PPIIFGDVSRP
+538 PPIVFGDLSRP

-583 ERDDQPREATARQL
+583 ERDDQPREATAHQL

-617 VDEPALREALPLRRE
+617 VDEPALREALPLRRD
-632 RREEYLTW
+632 RRQAYLDW
-640 AVEAFRLATAGVA
+640 AVDAFRLATAGVA

-727 LAEALE
+727 LTEALE
-733 AVGPARLW
+733 AVRPSRLW

-758 SLRNMVAAA
+758 SLRNMVQAA
-767 RTVRAT
+767 RTVRST
-773 TARSRPPADDQ
+773 TARSRPP
-784 QTPTGPVGP
+784 VG
-793 VG
+793 

>member
-1 MRSTVHGFPRIG
+1 MHSTVHGFPRIG

-20 ATEGYWAGR
+20 ATEGYWAGK
-29 VPAEELE
+29 VSADELE
-36 ATAREL
+36 ATARDL

-75 VGAVPGRYGAAGDL
+75 VGAVPGRYGRLAAGRSV

-103 ASAMEMTKWF
+103 ATAMEMTKWF

-119 LVPELGPGVEF
+119 LVPELGPEVEF
-130 RLAARPKPLAEL
+130 RLAPTPKPLAEL
-142 VEARELGIATRPVL
+142 AEARQLGIATRPVL
-156 LGPVSFLLLAKAAGG
+156 LGPVSFLLLGK
-171 GPGAS
+171 PAS
-176 GLGPRSE
+176 VGLE
-183 SSGPGFDRL
+183 AGFDRL
-192 GMLDP
+192 SLLDP

-225 QDRSPAEL
+225 QDRSAAEL
-233 DALGRAYDRLGG
+233 DALGRAYDRLGR
-245 ASARPK
+245 AQARPK

-261 GDALGLLAG
+261 GDALGVLAG
-270 APVDGIGLD
+270 APVDGIGVD
-279 LTRDGGRN
+279 LTRDGARN
-287 LELLAAAGGIG
+287 LQLLASAGGIG

-325 TVAGLAGEVVV
+325 TLLGLAGEVVV
-336 SSSCSLQHVPIDLA
+336 STSCSLQHVPIDLA
-350 AERALD
+350 AEERLD

-382 GTDAIAGELAANR
+382 GAEAVAEELAANR
-395 RVLASRRGSA
+395 RALATRRQSA
-405 RISDPAVRR
+405 RTSDPAVRR
-414 RLEAVGEPDLHRA
+414 RLDAVGDPDLHRA

-438 ARLGLPPLPTT
+438 SRLGLPPLPTT

-462 ARAARRRGELD
+462 ARAARRQGELD
-473 EAGYAE
+473 EAGYQA
-479 RMRREIAEVVRIQD
+479 RMRSEIAEVIRIQD

-514 GEQLDGVAVTELGWV
+514 GEQLAGVAVTELGWV

-549 APMTVGW
+549 APMTVAW

-583 ERDDQPREATARQL
+583 ERDDQPRAATARQL

-617 VDEPALREALPLRRE
+617 VDEPALREALPLRRD
-632 RREEYLTW
+632 RRDAYLTW
-640 AVEAFRLATAGVA
+640 AVEAFRLATAGVR
-653 DETQIH
+653 DETQVH

-727 LAEALE
+727 LTEALE
-733 AVGPARLW
+733 AVGPTRLW

-767 RTVRAT
+767 RTVREGL
-773 TARSRPPADDQ
+773 D
-784 QTPTGPVGP
+784 TG
-793 VG
+793 

>member
-1 MRSTVHGFPRIG
+1 MTVDSTVHGFPRIG

-29 VPAEELE
+29 VPTEELE
-36 ATAREL
+36 ATGREL

-52 AGLGQVPSN
+52 AGIGQVPSN

-75 VGAVPGRYGAAGDL
+75 VGAVPERYGRQRDRDV

-94 FAMARGRAD
+94 FAMARGRSD
-103 ASAMEMTKWF
+103 VTAMEMTKWF

-119 LVPELGPGVEF
+119 LVPELGPEVEF

-142 VEARELGIATRPVL
+142 AEARELGIATRPVL
-156 LGPVSFLLLAKAAGG
+156 LGPVTFLLLGKPSAG

-176 GLGPRSE
+176 SPGSRSK
-183 SSGPGFDRL
+183 PTAATFDRL
-192 GMLDP
+192 SLLDP

-225 QDRSPAEL
+225 QDRSRAEL
-233 DALGRAYDRLGG
+233 DALARAYDRLGRSG
-245 ASARPK
+245 DRPK

-261 GDALGLLAG
+261 GDALGVLAG

-279 LTRDGGRN
+279 LTRDGARN
-287 LELLAAAGGIG
+287 LELLASTGGIG

-309 RNVWV
+309 RNVWA

-325 TVAGLAGEVVV
+325 TLLGLAGDVVV
-336 SSSCSLQHVPIDLA
+336 STSCSLQHVPIDLD
-350 AERALD
+350 AEQSLD

-368 KVAEVVTLARGLAE
+368 KVAEVATLARGLAE
-382 GTDAIAGELAANR
+382 GTEAIAEELTTNRRTLAAR
-395 RVLASRRGSA
+395 RQSDRTR
-405 RISDPAVRR
+405 DPAVRR
-414 RLEAVGEPDLHRA
+414 RLEVVGEPDLHRA
-427 SPYEVREKAQR
+427 SPYDVREKAQR

-449 TIGSFPQTGEVRK
+449 TIGSFPQTGDVRK

-473 EAGYAE
+473 EAGYTD
-479 RMRREIAEVVRIQD
+479 RMRAEIADVIRLQD

-514 GEQLDGVAVTELGWV
+514 GEQLAGVAVTELGWV

-549 APMTVGW
+549 APMTVEW
-556 LTYAQSLTR
+556 LTYAQSLTE

-583 ERDDQPREATARQL
+583 VRDDQPLAATARQL

-617 VDEPALREALPLRRE
+617 VDEPALREALPLRGD
-632 RREEYLTW
+632 RRRAYLTW
-640 AVEAFRLATAGVA
+640 AVEAFRLATAGVR

-715 PRVPPPDEMATL
+715 PRVPPPDEMKTL
-727 LAEALE
+727 LEEALE
-733 AVGPARLW
+733 AVGPSRLW

-751 DYPEVLA
+751 DYPEVVA
-758 SLRNMVAAA
+758 ALRNMVAAA
-767 RTVRAT
+767 RSVRE
-773 TARSRPPADDQ
+773 RL
-784 QTPTGPVGP
+784 GEG
-793 VG
+793 

>member
-1 MRSTVHGFPRIG
+1 MTSSTIHGFPRNG
-13 DRRELKT
+13 DRRELKA
-20 ATEGYWAGR
+20 ATEGYWAGA
-29 VPAEELE
+29 VPAGELE

-61 HFSLYDQVLDTCVL
+61 HFSLYDQVLDTSVL
-75 VGAVPGRYGAAGDL
+75 VGAVPERYGPPGPGGA

-103 ASAMEMTKWF
+103 ATPMEMTKWF

-119 LVPELGPGVEF
+119 LVPELGPATRF
-130 RLAARPKPLAEL
+130 RLAATPKPLAEL
-142 VEARELGIATRPVL
+142 AEARELGIATRPVL
-156 LGPVSFLLLAKAAGG
+156 LGPVSFLLLGKAA
-171 GPGAS
+171 PGVD
-176 GLGPRSE
+176 PR
-183 SSGPGFDRL
+183 FDRL
-192 GMLDP
+192 RLLDP
-197 LLEVYAELLDELE
+197 LLEAYAELLDELA

-218 LDEPAFV
+218 LDESAFV

-233 DALGRAYDRLGG
+233 AALAHAYGRLGQG
-245 ASARPK
+245 AARPR

-261 GDALGLLAG
+261 GDAMEVLVRAPIDGLG
-270 APVDGIGLD
+270 VD
-279 LTRDGGRN
+279 LTRGGARN
-287 LELLAAAGGIG
+287 LELLAAAGGLG
-298 DRTLVAGVVDG
+298 ERTLVAGVVDG

-314 NDLERS
+314 TDLERS
-320 LSTLA
+320 LGQLA
-325 TVAGLAGEVVV
+325 TALGLAGEVVV
-336 SSSCSLQHVPIDLA
+336 STSCSLQHVPIDVR
-350 AERALD
+350 AEAGLD

-382 GTDAIAGELAANR
+382 GTEAIAEELAGNR
-395 RVLASRRGSA
+395 RVLEA
-405 RISDPAVRR
+405 RQRSGRTRDPAVQD
-414 RLEAVGEPDLHRA
+414 RLAAVGEADLHRA

-438 ARLGLPPLPTT
+438 LRLGLPPLPTT

-462 ARAARRRGELD
+462 ARAAHRRGALD
-473 EAGYAE
+473 AAAYRE
-479 RMRREIAEVVRIQD
+479 RMRQEIARVIRLQD
-493 ELELDVLVHGEPERN
+493 ELGLDVLVHGEPERN

-514 GEQLDGVAVTELGWV
+514 GEQLAGVAVTEHGWV

-538 PPIIFGDVSRP
+538 PPIVFGDVSRP
-549 APMTVGW
+549 APMTVEW

-565 RPVKGMLTGPV
+565 QPVKGMLTGPV

-583 ERDDQPREATARQL
+583 ARDDQPREVTARQL

-605 ADLEAAG
+605 ADLERAG

-617 VDEPALREALPLRRE
+617 VDEPALREGLPLRRAQ
-632 RREEYLTW
+632 RDAYLAW
-640 AVEAFRLATAGVA
+640 AVEAFRLATAGVR
-653 DETQIH
+653 DETQVH

-689 RMELVRDLE
+689 RMELVDDLGR
-698 QAGYGREIGL
+698 AGYGREIGL

-715 PRVPPPDEMATL
+715 PRVPSPEEIVEL
-727 LAEALE
+727 LEEAL
-733 AVGPARLW
+733 APVGPARLW

-751 DYPEVLA
+751 DYPEVSA

-767 RTVRAT
+767 RTVRE
-773 TARSRPPADDQ
+773 RLP
-784 QTPTGPVGP
+784 G
-793 VG
+793 

>member
-1 MRSTVHGFPRIG
+1 MTISSTVHGFPRIG
-13 DRRELKT
+13 DRRELKA

-29 VPAEELE
+29 VPGEELE
-36 ATAREL
+36 ATARDL
-42 RRQTWTFLRD
+42 RRQTWEFLRD
-52 AGLGQVPSN
+52 AGVGQVPSN

-75 VGAVPGRYGAAGDL
+75 VGAVPARYGRPV

-103 ASAMEMTKWF
+103 ATAMEMTKWF

-119 LVPELGPGVEF
+119 LVPELGPEVEF
-130 RLAARPKPLAEL
+130 GLPATPKPLAEL
-142 VEARELGIATRPVL
+142 AEARDLGIPTRPVL
-156 LGPVSFLLLAKAAGG
+156 LGPVTFLLLGKPSAG

-176 GLGPRSE
+176 SLGPRSE
-183 SSGPGFDRL
+183 PPAGFDRL
-192 GMLDP
+192 SLLDP

-245 ASARPK
+245 TSARPR

-261 GDALGLLAG
+261 GDALGVLAG
-270 APVDGIGLD
+270 TPVDGIGLD
-279 LTRDGGRN
+279 LTRDGARN
-287 LELLAAAGGIG
+287 LESLAAAGGIG

-320 LSTLA
+320 LATLA
-325 TVAGLAGEVVV
+325 TLLGLAGDVVV
-336 SSSCSLQHVPIDLA
+336 STSCSLQHVPIDLE
-350 AERALD
+350 AEPALD

-368 KVAEVVTLARGLAE
+368 KVAEVVTLARGLAA
-382 GTDAIAGELAANR
+382 GTEAIAEELEANR
-395 RVLASRRGSA
+395 RTLAERRRSRRT
-405 RISDPAVRR
+405 SDPAVRR
-414 RLEAVGEPDLHRA
+414 RLQAIGEPDLHRV

-449 TIGSFPQTGEVRK
+449 TIGSFPQTGEVRR

-473 EAGYAE
+473 EAGYSE
-479 RMRREIAEVVRIQD
+479 RMRAEIADVVRIQD

-514 GEQLDGVAVTELGWV
+514 GEQLAGVAVTELGWV

-549 APMTVGW
+549 APMTVEW

-583 ERDDQPREATARQL
+583 ERDDQPREETARQL

-617 VDEPALREALPLRRE
+617 VDEPALREALPLRRD
-632 RREEYLTW
+632 RRDAYLTW
-640 AVEAFRLATAGVA
+640 AVAAFRLATAGVR
-653 DETQIH
+653 DETQVH

-727 LAEALE
+727 LEEALE
-733 AVGPARLW
+733 AVGPTRLW

-767 RTVRAT
+767 RTVREGLAK
-773 TARSRPPADDQ
+773 P
-784 QTPTGPVGP
+784 
-793 VG
+793 

>member
-1 MRSTVHGFPRIG
+1 MTVDSTVHGFPRIG

-29 VPAEELE
+29 VPTEELE
-36 ATAREL
+36 ATGREL

-52 AGLGQVPSN
+52 AGIGQVPSN

-75 VGAVPGRYGAAGDL
+75 VGAVPERYGRQRDRDV

-94 FAMARGRAD
+94 FAMARGRSD
-103 ASAMEMTKWF
+103 VTAMEMTKWF

-119 LVPELGPGVEF
+119 LVPELGPEVEF

-142 VEARELGIATRPVL
+142 AEARELGIATRPVL
-156 LGPVSFLLLAKAAGG
+156 LGPVTFLLLGKPSAG

-176 GLGPRSE
+176 SPGSRSE
-183 SSGPGFDRL
+183 PTAATFDRL
-192 GMLDP
+192 SLLDP

-225 QDRSPAEL
+225 QDRSRAEL
-233 DALGRAYDRLGG
+233 DALARAYDRLGRSG
-245 ASARPK
+245 DRPK

-261 GDALGLLAG
+261 GDALGVLAG

-279 LTRDGGRN
+279 LTRDGARN
-287 LELLAAAGGIG
+287 LELLASTGGIG

-309 RNVWV
+309 RNVWA

-325 TVAGLAGEVVV
+325 TLLGLAGDVVV
-336 SSSCSLQHVPIDLA
+336 STSCSLQHVPIDLD
-350 AERALD
+350 AEQFLD

-368 KVAEVVTLARGLAE
+368 KVAEVATLARGLAE
-382 GTDAIAGELAANR
+382 GTEAIAEELTTNRRTLAAR
-395 RVLASRRGSA
+395 RQSDRTR
-405 RISDPAVRR
+405 DPAVRR
-414 RLEAVGEPDLHRA
+414 RLEVVGEPDLHRA
-427 SPYEVREKAQR
+427 SPYDVREKAQR

-449 TIGSFPQTGEVRK
+449 TIGSFPQTGDVRK

-473 EAGYAE
+473 EAGYTD
-479 RMRREIAEVVRIQD
+479 RMRAEIADVIRLQD

-514 GEQLDGVAVTELGWV
+514 GEQLAGVAVTELGWV

-549 APMTVGW
+549 APMTVEW
-556 LTYAQSLTR
+556 LTYAQSLTE

-583 ERDDQPREATARQL
+583 VRDDQPLAATARQL

-617 VDEPALREALPLRRE
+617 VDEPALREALPLRGD
-632 RREEYLTW
+632 RRRAYLTW
-640 AVEAFRLATAGVA
+640 AVEAFRLATAGVR

-715 PRVPPPDEMATL
+715 PRVPPPDEMKTL
-727 LAEALE
+727 LEEALE
-733 AVGPARLW
+733 AVGPSRLW

-751 DYPEVLA
+751 DYPEVVA
-758 SLRNMVAAA
+758 ALRNMVAAA
-767 RTVRAT
+767 RSVRE
-773 TARSRPPADDQ
+773 RL
-784 QTPTGPVGP
+784 GEG
-793 VG
+793 

>member
-1 MRSTVHGFPRIG
+1 MRSTISGFPRIG

-42 RRQTWTFLRD
+42 RRETWTLLRD

-61 HFSLYDQVLDTCVL
+61 HFSLYDQMLDTCVL
-75 VGAVPGRYGAAGDL
+75 VGAVPERHRPAGPAV

-94 FAMARGRAD
+94 FAMARGRDD
-103 ASAMEMTKWF
+103 ATAMEMTKWF

-119 LVPELGPGVEF
+119 LVPELGPEVEF
-130 RLAARPKPLAEL
+130 RRAANPKPLAEL
-142 VEARELGIATRPVL
+142 AEARELGIATRPVL
-156 LGPVSFLLLAKAAGG
+156 LGPVTFLLLAKGAGAG
-171 GPGAS
+171 S
-176 GLGPRSE
+176 
-183 SSGPGFDRL
+183 GFDRL
-192 GMLDP
+192 SLLDP

-225 QDRSPAEL
+225 QDRSAAEL

-261 GDALGLLAG
+261 GDALGVLTG
-270 APVDGIGLD
+270 TPIDGIGLD
-279 LTRDGGRN
+279 LTRDGARN
-287 LELLAAAGGIG
+287 LDLLAAAGGIG

-325 TVAGLAGEVVV
+325 TLLGLAGEVVV
-336 SSSCSLQHVPIDLA
+336 SASCSLQHVPIDLA
-350 AERALD
+350 AEQGLD

-382 GTDAIAGELAANR
+382 GTDAIAEELEANR
-395 RVLASRRGSA
+395 RILAGRRQSA
-405 RISDPAVRR
+405 RTTDPAVRR
-414 RLEAVGEPDLHRA
+414 RLEVVGEPDLQRA
-427 SPYEVREKAQR
+427 SPYEVRRKAQQ

-473 EAGYAE
+473 EAGYVD
-479 RMRREIAEVVRIQD
+479 RMRREIAEVIRIQD

-514 GEQLDGVAVTELGWV
+514 GEQLAGVAVTELGWV

-549 APMTVGW
+549 APMTVEW
-556 LTYAQSLTR
+556 LTYAQSRTR

-632 RREEYLTW
+632 RREAYLTW
-640 AVEAFRLATAGVA
+640 SVEAFRLATAGVA
-653 DETQIH
+653 DETQVH

-727 LAEALE
+727 LTEALE
-733 AVGPARLW
+733 AVGPDRLW

-758 SLRNMVAAA
+758 SLRNMVTAA
-767 RTVRAT
+767 RAVRD
-773 TARSRPPADDQ
+773 SLD
-784 QTPTGPVGP
+784 GG
-793 VG
+793 

>member
-1 MRSTVHGFPRIG
+1 MTSSTIHGFPRIG
-13 DRRELKT
+13 DRRELKA

-75 VGAVPGRYGAAGDL
+75 VGAVPERHRRQGPGVAG
-89 DLDTY
+89 LDTY

-103 ASAMEMTKWF
+103 ATAMEMTKWF

-119 LVPELGPGVEF
+119 LVPELGPATRFG
-130 RLAARPKPLAEL
+130 LAAAPKPLAEL
-142 VEARELGIATRPVL
+142 AEARELGVATRPVL
-156 LGPVSFLLLAKAAGG
+156 LGPVTFLLLAKAA
-171 GPGAS
+171 PGVD
-176 GLGPRSE
+176 PR
-183 SSGPGFDRL
+183 FDRL
-192 GMLDP
+192 SLLDP

-233 DALGRAYDRLGG
+233 EALAHACQRLGSG
-245 ASARPK
+245 GRARPK

-261 GDALGLLAG
+261 GDAMEVLVR

-279 LTRDGGRN
+279 LTRGGARN
-287 LELLAAAGGIG
+287 LELLAAAGGLG
-298 DRTLVAGVVDG
+298 ERTLVAGVVDG

-320 LSTLA
+320 LAQLA
-325 TVAGLAGEVVV
+325 TVFGLAGEVVV
-336 SSSCSLQHVPIDLA
+336 ASSCSLQHVPIDVA
-350 AERALD
+350 AEAGLD

-368 KVAEVVTLARGLAE
+368 KVAEVVTLARGLTE
-382 GTDAIAGELAANR
+382 GTGAIAEELAANR
-395 RVLASRRGSA
+395 RVLEARRRSGRTGDA
-405 RISDPAVRR
+405 AVRR
-414 RLEAVGEPDLHRA
+414 RLAAVGEPDLHRA
-427 SPYEVREKAQR
+427 GPYEVREKAQR
-438 ARLGLPPLPTT
+438 LRLGLPPLPTT

-462 ARAARRRGELD
+462 ARAAHRRGELE
-473 EAGYAE
+473 EAAYRE
-479 RMRREIAEVVRIQD
+479 RMRAEIAEVIRLQD
-493 ELELDVLVHGEPERN
+493 ELGLDVLVHGEPERN

-514 GEQLDGVAVTELGWV
+514 GEQLDGVAVTEHGWV

-538 PPIIFGDVSRP
+538 PPVISGDVSRP
-549 APMTVGW
+549 AAMTVEW
-556 LTYAQSLTR
+556 LTYAQSLTT

-583 ERDDQPREATARQL
+583 ERDDQPREVTARQL

-605 ADLEAAG
+605 ADLEQAG

-617 VDEPALREALPLRRE
+617 VDEPALREGLPLRRE
-632 RREEYLTW
+632 QRDAYLAW
-640 AVEAFRLATAGVA
+640 AVEAFRLATAGVR

-689 RMELVRDLE
+689 RMELVDDLAR
-698 QAGYGREIGL
+698 AGYGREIGL

-715 PRVPPPDEMATL
+715 PRVPSPEEIVEL
-727 LAEALE
+727 LEEALE
-733 AVGPARLW
+733 PVGPGRLW

-751 DYPEVLA
+751 DYPEVMA

-767 RTVRAT
+767 RTVRE
-773 TARSRPPADDQ
+773 RLR
-784 QTPTGPVGP
+784 
-793 VG
+793 

>member
-1 MRSTVHGFPRIG
+1 MTSSTIHGFPRIG
-13 DRRELKT
+13 DRRELKA

-75 VGAVPGRYGAAGDL
+75 VGAVPERHRRQGPGVAG
-89 DLDTY
+89 LDTY

-103 ASAMEMTKWF
+103 ATAMEMTKWF

-119 LVPELGPGVEF
+119 LVPELGPATRFG
-130 RLAARPKPLAEL
+130 LAAAPKPLAEL
-142 VEARELGIATRPVL
+142 AEARELGVATRPVL
-156 LGPVSFLLLAKAAGG
+156 LGPVTFLLLAKAA
-171 GPGAS
+171 PGVD
-176 GLGPRSE
+176 PR
-183 SSGPGFDRL
+183 FDRL
-192 GMLDP
+192 SLLDP
-197 LLEVYAELLDELE
+197 LLEVYAELLDELA

-233 DALGRAYDRLGG
+233 EALANAYQRLGSG
-245 ASARPK
+245 GRARPK

-261 GDALGLLAG
+261 GDAMEVLVR

-279 LTRDGGRN
+279 LTRGGARN
-287 LELLAAAGGIG
+287 LELLAAAGGLG
-298 DRTLVAGVVDG
+298 ERTLVAGVVDG

-320 LSTLA
+320 LAQLA
-325 TVAGLAGEVVV
+325 TVLGLAGEVVV
-336 SSSCSLQHVPIDLA
+336 ASSCSLQHVPIDVA
-350 AERALD
+350 AEAGLD

-368 KVAEVVTLARGLAE
+368 KVAEVVTLARGLTE
-382 GTDAIAGELAANR
+382 GTGAIAEELAANR
-395 RVLASRRGSA
+395 RVLEARRRSGRTGDA
-405 RISDPAVRR
+405 AVRR
-414 RLEAVGEPDLHRA
+414 RLAAVGEPDLHRA
-427 SPYEVREKAQR
+427 GPYEVREKAQR
-438 ARLGLPPLPTT
+438 LRLGLPPLPTT

-462 ARAARRRGELD
+462 ARAAHRRGELE
-473 EAGYAE
+473 EAAYRE
-479 RMRREIAEVVRIQD
+479 RMRAEIAGVIRLQD
-493 ELELDVLVHGEPERN
+493 ELGLDVLVHGEPERN

-514 GEQLDGVAVTELGWV
+514 GEQLDGVAVTEHGWV

-538 PPIIFGDVSRP
+538 PPVIFGDVSRP
-549 APMTVGW
+549 AAMTVEW
-556 LTYAQSLTR
+556 LTYAQSLTT

-583 ERDDQPREATARQL
+583 ERDDQPREVTARQL

-605 ADLEAAG
+605 ADLEQAG

-617 VDEPALREALPLRRE
+617 VDEPALREGLPLRRE
-632 RREEYLTW
+632 QRDAYLAW
-640 AVEAFRLATAGVA
+640 AVEAFRLATAGVR

-689 RMELVRDLE
+689 RMELVDDLAR
-698 QAGYGREIGL
+698 AGYGREIGL

-715 PRVPPPDEMATL
+715 PRVPSPEEIVEL
-727 LAEALE
+727 LEEALE
-733 AVGPARLW
+733 PVGPGRLW

-751 DYPEVLA
+751 DYPEVMA

-767 RTVRAT
+767 RTVRE
-773 TARSRPPADDQ
+773 RLR
-784 QTPTGPVGP
+784 
-793 VG
+793 

>member
-1 MRSTVHGFPRIG
+1 
-13 DRRELKT
+13 
-20 ATEGYWAGR
+20 
-29 VPAEELE
+29 VPAQELE

-75 VGAVPGRYGAAGDL
+75 VGAVPERHRRQGPGVAG
-89 DLDTY
+89 LDTY

-103 ASAMEMTKWF
+103 ATAMEMTKWF

-119 LVPELGPGVEF
+119 LVPELGPATRFG
-130 RLAARPKPLAEL
+130 LAAAPKPLAEL
-142 VEARELGIATRPVL
+142 AEARELGVATRPVL
-156 LGPVSFLLLAKAAGG
+156 LGPVTFLLLAKAA
-171 GPGAS
+171 PGVD
-176 GLGPRSE
+176 PR
-183 SSGPGFDRL
+183 FDRL
-192 GMLDP
+192 SLLDP

-233 DALGRAYDRLGG
+233 EALAHACQRLGSG
-245 ASARPK
+245 GRARPK

-261 GDALGLLAG
+261 GDAMEVLVR

-279 LTRDGGRN
+279 LTRGGARN
-287 LELLAAAGGIG
+287 LELLAAAGGLG
-298 DRTLVAGVVDG
+298 ERTLVAGVVDG

-320 LSTLA
+320 LAQLA
-325 TVAGLAGEVVV
+325 TVLGLAGEVVV
-336 SSSCSLQHVPIDLA
+336 ASSCSLQHVPIDVA
-350 AERALD
+350 AEAGLD

-368 KVAEVVTLARGLAE
+368 KVAEVVTLARGLTE
-382 GTDAIAGELAANR
+382 GTGAIAEELAANR
-395 RVLASRRGSA
+395 RVLEARRRSGRTGDA
-405 RISDPAVRR
+405 AVRR
-414 RLEAVGEPDLHRA
+414 RLAAVGEPDLHRA
-427 SPYEVREKAQR
+427 GPYEVREKAQR
-438 ARLGLPPLPTT
+438 LRLGLPPLPTT

-462 ARAARRRGELD
+462 ARAAHRRGELE
-473 EAGYAE
+473 EAAYRE
-479 RMRREIAEVVRIQD
+479 RMRAEIAGVIRLQD
-493 ELELDVLVHGEPERN
+493 ELGLDVLVHGEPERN

-514 GEQLDGVAVTELGWV
+514 GEQLDGVAVTEHGWV

-538 PPIIFGDVSRP
+538 PPVVFGDVSRP
-549 APMTVGW
+549 AAMTVEW
-556 LTYAQSLTR
+556 LTYAQSLTT

-583 ERDDQPREATARQL
+583 ERDDQPRGVTARQL

-605 ADLEAAG
+605 ADLEQAG

-617 VDEPALREALPLRRE
+617 VDEPALREGLPLRRE
-632 RREEYLTW
+632 QRDAYLAW
-640 AVEAFRLATAGVA
+640 AVEAFRLATAGVR

-689 RMELVRDLE
+689 RMELVDDLAR
-698 QAGYGREIGL
+698 AGYGREIGL

-715 PRVPPPDEMATL
+715 PRVPSPEEIVEL
-727 LAEALE
+727 LEEALE
-733 AVGPARLW
+733 PVGPGRLW

-751 DYPEVLA
+751 DYPEVMA

-767 RTVRAT
+767 RTVRE
-773 TARSRPPADDQ
+773 RLR
-784 QTPTGPVGP
+784 
-793 VG
+793 

>member
-1 MRSTVHGFPRIG
+1 MTSSTIHGFPRIG
-13 DRRELKT
+13 GRRELKA

-29 VPAEELE
+29 VPAEELQ

-75 VGAVPGRYGAAGDL
+75 VGAVPERYGPPELAAA

-103 ASAMEMTKWF
+103 ATAMEMTKWF

-119 LVPELGPGVEF
+119 LVPELGPATGF
-130 RLAARPKPLAEL
+130 RLAAAPKPLAEL
-142 VEARELGIATRPVL
+142 AEARSLGIVTRPVL
-156 LGPVSFLLLAKAAGG
+156 LGPVTFLLLGKA
-171 GPGAS
+171 GPGVD
-176 GLGPRSE
+176 
-183 SSGPGFDRL
+183 PGFDRL
-192 GMLDP
+192 RLLDP

-233 DALGRAYDRLGG
+233 AALAHAYQRLGAG
-245 ASARPK
+245 GPRPK

-261 GDALGLLAG
+261 GDALAVLVRSPIDA
-270 APVDGIGLD
+270 VGLD
-279 LTRDGGRN
+279 LTRGGARN
-287 LELLAAAGGIG
+287 LELLAAAGGLG
-298 DRTLVAGVVDG
+298 ERTVVAGVVDG
-309 RNVWV
+309 RNVWA
-314 NDLERS
+314 NDLEQS
-320 LSTLA
+320 LGRLA
-325 TVAGLAGEVVV
+325 TVLGLAGEVVV
-336 SSSCSLQHVPIDLA
+336 STSCSLQHVPIDLE
-350 AERALD
+350 AETGLD

-368 KVAEVVTLARGLAE
+368 KVAEVVTLARGVAEATEAIAEELAE
-382 GTDAIAGELAANR
+382 NR
-395 RVLASRRGSA
+395 RVLEARRRSD
-405 RISDPAVRR
+405 RTSDPAVRR
-414 RLEAVGEPDLHRA
+414 RLEAIGEPDLHRG
-427 SPYEVREKAQR
+427 SPYDVREKAQR
-438 ARLGLPPLPTT
+438 VRLGLPPLPTT

-462 ARAARRRGELD
+462 ARAAFRRGELD
-473 EAGYAE
+473 EAAYRA
-479 RMRREIAEVVRIQD
+479 RMREEIAKVIRLQD
-493 ELELDVLVHGEPERN
+493 ELGLDVLVHGEPERN

-514 GEQLDGVAVTELGWV
+514 GEQLDGVAVTEHGWV

-538 PPIIFGDVSRP
+538 PPIVFGDVSRP
-549 APMTVGW
+549 APMTVEW
-556 LTYAQSLTR
+556 LTYAQSLTE

-583 ERDDQPREATARQL
+583 ERDDQPREVTARQL

-605 ADLEAAG
+605 ADLERAG

-617 VDEPALREALPLRRE
+617 VDEPALREGLPLRRE
-632 RREEYLTW
+632 QRDAYLAW
-640 AVEAFRLATAGVA
+640 AVEAFRLATGGVR

-689 RMELVRDLE
+689 RMELVEDLAR
-698 QAGYGREIGL
+698 AGYEREIGL

-715 PRVPPPDEMATL
+715 PRVPPPEEMAEL
-727 LAEALE
+727 LQEALE
-733 AVGPARLW
+733 PVGPARLW

-767 RTVRAT
+767 RSVRE
-773 TARSRPPADDQ
+773 RLR
-784 QTPTGPVGP
+784 
-793 VG
+793 

>member
-1 MRSTVHGFPRIG
+1 MTVSSTVHGFPRIG

-42 RRQTWTFLRD
+42 RRQTWRFLGD
-52 AGLGQVPSN
+52 AGIGQVPSN

-75 VGAVPGRYGAAGDL
+75 VGAVPERYGRSASGDV

-103 ASAMEMTKWF
+103 ATAMEMTKWF

-119 LVPELGPGVEF
+119 LVPELGPEVEF
-130 RLAARPKPLAEL
+130 RLAATPKPLAEL
-142 VEARELGIATRPVL
+142 AEARELGIATRPVL
-156 LGPVSFLLLAKAAGG
+156 LGPVTFLLLGKPAAG

-176 GLGPRSE
+176 SLGPRSE
-183 SSGPGFDRL
+183 LAAGFDRL
-192 GMLDP
+192 SLLDP
-197 LLEVYAELLDELE
+197 LLEVYAELLDELA
-210 AAGAEWVQ
+210 AAGADWVQ

-233 DALGRAYDRLGG
+233 DALARAYDRLGRSG
-245 ASARPK
+245 TRPK

-261 GDALGLLAG
+261 GDALGVLAG
-270 APVDGIGLD
+270 TPVDGIGLD
-279 LTRDGGRN
+279 LTRDGARN
-287 LELLAAAGGIG
+287 LELLASTGGLG

-309 RNVWV
+309 RNVWA
-314 NDLERS
+314 NDLEQS

-325 TVAGLAGEVVV
+325 TLLGLAGDVVV
-336 SSSCSLQHVPIDLA
+336 STSCSLQHVPIDLD
-350 AERALD
+350 AEQSLD

-368 KVAEVVTLARGLAE
+368 KVAEVVTLAHGLAE
-382 GTDAIAGELAANR
+382 GTEAIAEELEANR
-395 RVLASRRGSA
+395 RTLAARRQSG
-405 RISDPAVRR
+405 RTRDPAVRR
-414 RLEAVGEPDLHRA
+414 RLDAIGEPDLHRA
-427 SPYEVREKAQR
+427 SPYDVREKAQR

-473 EAGYAE
+473 EAGYTE
-479 RMRREIAEVVRIQD
+479 RMRAEIADVIRLQD

-514 GEQLDGVAVTELGWV
+514 GEQLAGVAVTELGWV

-538 PPIIFGDVSRP
+538 PPIIFGDVARP
-549 APMTVGW
+549 AAMTVEW
-556 LTYAQSLTR
+556 LTYAQSLTE

-583 ERDDQPREATARQL
+583 VRDDQPLEATAFQL

-617 VDEPALREALPLRRE
+617 VDEPALREALPLRGD
-632 RREEYLTW
+632 RRQAYLTW
-640 AVEAFRLATAGVA
+640 AVEAFRLATAGVR
-653 DETQIH
+653 DETQVH

-727 LAEALE
+727 LTEALE
-733 AVGPARLW
+733 AVGPTRLW

-751 DYPEVLA
+751 DYPEVQA

-767 RTVRAT
+767 RSVRESLST
-773 TARSRPPADDQ
+773 PPR
-784 QTPTGPVGP
+784 
-793 VG
+793 

>member
-1 MRSTVHGFPRIG
+1 MTSSTIHGFPRIG
-13 DRRELKT
+13 DRRELKA

-29 VPAEELE
+29 VPAEELAE
-36 ATAREL
+36 TARAL

-52 AGLGQVPSN
+52 AGLGQVPCN

-75 VGAVPGRYGAAGDL
+75 VGAVPERFGPPELAAG

-103 ASAMEMTKWF
+103 ATAMEMTKWF

-119 LVPELGPGVEF
+119 LVPELGPATSF
-130 RLAARPKPLAEL
+130 RLAAAPKPLTEL
-142 VEARELGIATRPVL
+142 AEARALGIATRPVL
-156 LGPVSFLLLAKAAGG
+156 LGPVTFLLLGKPA
-171 GPGAS
+171 PGVDA
-176 GLGPRSE
+176 
-183 SSGPGFDRL
+183 GFDRL
-192 GMLDP
+192 RLLDP

-233 DALGRAYDRLGG
+233 EALAHAYRRLGG
-245 ASARPK
+245 QGPRPK
-251 LLVSSYFDHL
+251 LLVSSHFDHL
-261 GDALGLLAG
+261 GDALAVLVRSPIDGL
-270 APVDGIGLD
+270 GLD
-279 LTRDGGRN
+279 LTHGGARN
-287 LELLAAAGGIG
+287 LELLAAAGGLG
-298 DRTLVAGVVDG
+298 ERTVVAGVVDG
-309 RNVWV
+309 RNVWA

-320 LSTLA
+320 LGQLA
-325 TVAGLAGEVVV
+325 TLLGLAGEVVV
-336 SSSCSLQHVPIDLA
+336 SASCSLQHVPIDLA
-350 AERALD
+350 AETGLD

-368 KVAEVVTLARGLAE
+368 KVAEVVTLARGVTE
-382 GTDAIAGELAANR
+382 GTEAIAGELAANR
-395 RVLASRRGSA
+395 RVLEARRRSDRTG
-405 RISDPAVRR
+405 DPAVRG
-414 RLEAVGEPDLHRA
+414 RLEGIGEPDLHRG
-427 SPYEVREKAQR
+427 SPYDVREKAQR
-438 ARLGLPPLPTT
+438 VRLGLPPLPTT

-462 ARAARRRGELD
+462 ARAAFRRGELD
-473 EAGYAE
+473 EAAYRA
-479 RMRREIAEVVRIQD
+479 RMREEIAEVIRLQD
-493 ELELDVLVHGEPERN
+493 ELGLDVLVHGEPERN

-514 GEQLDGVAVTELGWV
+514 GEQLEGVAVTEHGWV

-549 APMTVGW
+549 APMTVEW
-556 LTYAQSLTR
+556 LTYAQSRTR

-583 ERDDQPREATARQL
+583 ERDDQPREVTARQL

-605 ADLEAAG
+605 ADLERAG

-617 VDEPALREALPLRRE
+617 VDEPALREGLPLRRE
-632 RREEYLTW
+632 HRDAYLAW
-640 AVEAFRLATAGVA
+640 AVEAFRLATGGVR

-689 RMELVRDLE
+689 RMELVEDLGR
-698 QAGYGREIGL
+698 AGYEREIGL

-715 PRVPPPDEMATL
+715 PRVPPPEEMAEL
-727 LAEALE
+727 LQEALE
-733 AVGPARLW
+733 PVGPARLW

-767 RTVRAT
+767 RSVRE
-773 TARSRPPADDQ
+773 RLR
-784 QTPTGPVGP
+784 
-793 VG
+793 